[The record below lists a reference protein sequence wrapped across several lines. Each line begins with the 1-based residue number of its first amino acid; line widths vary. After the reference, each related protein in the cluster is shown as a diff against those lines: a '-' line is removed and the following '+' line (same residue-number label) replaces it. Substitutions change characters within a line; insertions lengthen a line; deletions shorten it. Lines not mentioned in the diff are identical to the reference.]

1 MLRVILRYEKL
12 LELAADQAARAEFQ
26 PAIRSFNEAISIK
39 PDYIQLTPDQVTVK
53 DLLSAQ
59 SKPVGINFVS
69 DGKTWVTISNYKLL
83 GKFKEESVKILPGDY
98 EIVGRRK
105 GYEDVILV
113 LRVRA
118 GSPPPTVTVVCDK
131 RLTR

>member
-1 MLRVILRYEKL
+1 MRESLFLRP
-12 LELAADQAARAEFQ
+12 LE
-26 PAIRSFNEAISIK
+26 
-39 PDYIQLTPDQVTVK
+39 Y
-53 DLLSAQ
+53 
-59 SKPVGINFVS
+59 
-69 DGKTWVTISNYKLL
+69 YKLL